1 MQKDEFRKI
10 VEDFIQDKKM
20 SETSFGTLALR
31 QPNFVFQ
38 LKDGRECRE
47 ATQEK
52 VLAFM
57 ASYDLTGGE
66 VQPNDFYKGE

>member
-1 MQKDEFRKI
+1 MQKDEFKKT
-10 VEDFIQDKKM
+10 VEQFIEEKQI
-20 SETSFGTLALR
+20 SETAFGILALK

-38 LKDGRECRE
+38 LKEGRECRE

-52 VLAFM
+52 VLEFM
-57 ASYDLTGGE
+57 ANYGGE

>member
-1 MQKDEFRKI
+1 MQKDEFRKV
-10 VEDFIQDKKM
+10 VEDFIRDTKM
-20 SETSFGTLALR
+20 SETSFGTLALK

-52 VLAFM
+52 VL
-57 ASYDLTGGE
+57 
-66 VQPNDFYKGE
+66 DFIENYKKD

>member
-1 MQKDEFRKI
+1 MQKDEFRKT
-10 VEDFIQDKKM
+10 VEDFIKKTGM
-20 SETSFGTLALR
+20 SDTNFGIEALK

-52 VLAFM
+52 VLEFM
-57 ASYDLTGGE
+57 AQHTNGE
-66 VQPNDFYKGE
+66 VQPNDFQEGE